1 MATFVK
7 IAKAADV
14 EPGCGKSF
22 EVNGKRIALFNVE
35 GTLYAI
41 DDTCTHRG
49 GPLSEGEL
57 NDNEVSCPRF
67 DVTSG
72 SELSPHA
79 PRGVA
84 RYSVRVDGEDV
95 AVEVYKGAVQDASG

>member
-7 IAKAADV
+7 IAKAADL

-35 GTLYAI
+35 VALYAI

-49 GPLSEGEL
+49 GPLSQGEL
-57 NDNEVSCPRF
+57 NGNVRCPARG
-67 DVTSG
+67 TEQG
-72 SELSPHA
+72 SMLHRAQS
-79 PRGVA
+79 
-84 RYSVRVDGEDV
+84 
-95 AVEVYKGAVQDASG
+95 

>member
-35 GTLYAI
+35 GTFTLSTTLVPS
-41 DDTCTHRG
+41 D
-49 GPLSEGEL
+49 GPLSE
-57 NDNEVSCPRF
+57 
-67 DVTSG
+67 
-72 SELSPHA
+72 
-79 PRGVA
+79 RGTE
-84 RYSVRVDGEDV
+84 R
-95 AVEVYKGAVQDASG
+95 Q

>member
-22 EVNGKRIALFNVE
+22 EVNGKRIGLFNVE

-57 NDNEVSCPRF
+57 NGNQVSCPWHGARF

-72 SELSPHA
+72 SELSPPA
-79 PRGVA
+79 TRGVA
-84 RYSVRVDGEDV
+84 RYSIRVDGEDV
-95 AVEVYKGAVQDASG
+95 AVEV